1 MDWVDYAFILAAYV
15 VASAIKGLTGIG
27 FSTSC
32 LPIMALRLDLRIA
45 IPLVI
50 IPSIVSNLVVM
61 FQAGSFREAFR
72 RFWPLYLASLPG
84 LLAGLAILVAIDVD
98 AARAILGLVLVV
110 YALWALANQPLAL
123 TAEWERRLNVPI
135 GLGTGFVNGL
145 TGSQVMPVLPYLL
158 ALNLNK
164 NTFVQAINL
173 SFTLSS
179 LVMLVGVNRLGY
191 LPAGNVMVAVA
202 GLVPVMTIVYL
213 AGKFQRRLAG
223 SIHRRLVLSFL
234 LVMGMLLL
242 GRVFS

>member
-72 RFWPLYLASLPG
+72 RFWPLYLASFPG

>member
-50 IPSIVSNLVVM
+50 IPSIVSNLAVM
-61 FQAGSFREAFR
+61 VQAGCFREAFR

-84 LLAGLAILVAIDVD
+84 LLAGLAVLVAIDVD

-123 TAEWERRLNVPI
+123 TAAWRCCRWKRSSTARPLPPGCGRTSQPTWRNSRLPE
-135 GLGTGFVNGL
+135 
-145 TGSQVMPVLPYLL
+145 
-158 ALNLNK
+158 
-164 NTFVQAINL
+164 
-173 SFTLSS
+173 S
-179 LVMLVGVNRLGY
+179 LQDWR
-191 LPAGNVMVAVA
+191 
-202 GLVPVMTIVYL
+202 
-213 AGKFQRRLAG
+213 
-223 SIHRRLVLSFL
+223 
-234 LVMGMLLL
+234 
-242 GRVFS
+242 